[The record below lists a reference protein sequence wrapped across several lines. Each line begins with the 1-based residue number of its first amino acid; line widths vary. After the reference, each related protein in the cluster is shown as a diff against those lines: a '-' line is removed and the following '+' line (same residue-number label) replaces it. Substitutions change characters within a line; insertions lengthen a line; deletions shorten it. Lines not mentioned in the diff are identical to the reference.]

1 MSAKFVEN
9 TVIELINGQIVMSRS
24 DLAMPPFSIDPKNW
38 NEIKDAVDELLP
50 VKRRLTREEEIEQIK
65 ANPEEFRAMTFY
77 GLDFFYA
84 KYHSVKVQYDDF
96 KYRLA
101 LFAHKPYSQKEEVI
115 FDTADELKAE
125 LFKLKSVDVDH
136 SFNVDFDDIFDS
148 FMFGVNDIKKCYG
161 IGGGGDDE

>member
-1 MSAKFVEN
+1 MSDSKIQATIN
-9 TVIELINGQIVMSRS
+9 GDNIELKDDTYQYSSIPISRWQE
-24 DLAMPPFSIDPKNW
+24 L
-38 NEIKDAVDELLP
+38 KDAVDNQLP
-50 VKRRLTREEEIEQIK
+50 IKRRLTDKEEIEQIK

-84 KYHSVKVQYDDF
+84 KYHSVKVQYTDF

-101 LFAHKPYSQKEEVI
+101 LFAHKPYSQKKEVI
-115 FDTADELKAE
+115 FDTANELKAE

-161 IGGGGDDE
+161 ID